1 MTTPFLDDLSRAIAA
16 AATQAT
22 GVVEPA
28 VPLVPPTRPEHGDI
42 ASPVAMGVAKRA
54 GRPPR
59 EVADDIAEALRRRD
73 DLALIIDRVEVAG
86 PGFLNFRLR
95 PGWFGRVVRDIAAA
109 DREFGAGSAKPR
121 EAILLEFVSPNPT
134 GPMHVGHARHAAYG
148 DAVARLLD
156 FVGHTVWRECYVNDY
171 GRQMELF
178 GASVAAR
185 YAELIGDVPHLPED
199 GYHGA
204 YVAEIAAEIRTEV
217 GDRFVGR
224 VSPPDAKA
232 LGFFATAGG
241 DRMLARTQSELE
253 TCRVR
258 MDRYFSEA
266 TLHAEGHVVAGI
278 DALRAAGLTY
288 EDDGATWFRT
298 SDFGDEKDRVLVR
311 SDGATTY
318 LAADVAYHLDKAS
331 RMGDRMIDILGAD
344 HHGYINRLKAVIA
357 AAGYSTDVL
366 EVLIMQLVSLIEQ
379 GEAKRMSKRAGTLVT
394 LHELINDIGVDA
406 TRFFL
411 VERSHDTAFELDL
424 NLAREQSQEN
434 PVYYVQ
440 YAHARCCSILAKAD
454 QAGVGR
460 APDHAAPD
468 ELDPSERALVL
479 RLSDWP
485 DAVADAAARRAPH
498 RLVAYLKDLARD
510 LHAFYHRC
518 RVVGESA
525 DVQAFRMELT
535 VATRQVLALGL
546 ELLGVGAPERM

>member
-1 MTTPFLDDLSRAIAA
+1 MTTAFLDDLSRAIAA

-22 GVVEPA
+22 GIADPV
-28 VPLVPPTRPEHGDI
+28 VPLVPPARPEHGDI

-54 GRPPR
+54 GRTPR
-59 EVADDIAEALRRRD
+59 EVADDIADALRERA
-73 DLALIIDRVEVAG
+73 DLATVIERVEVAG
-86 PGFLNFRLR
+86 PGFLNFRLQ
-95 PGWFGRVVRDIAAA
+95 PGWFLGTVRTIAASDQA
-109 DREFGAGSAKPR
+109 FGADSATPR

-156 FVGHTVWRECYVNDY
+156 FVGHSVWRECYVNDY

-185 YAELIGDVPHLPED
+185 YAELVSDEPHLPDD
-199 GYHGA
+199 GYQGA
-204 YVAEIAAEIRTEV
+204 YVTDIAVEIREEV
-217 GDRFVGR
+217 GDRFAGR
-224 VSPPDAKA
+224 VSPPDPEA
-232 LGFFATAGG
+232 LGFFATAGAE
-241 DRMLARTQSELE
+241 RMLARTQSELE

-258 MDRYFSEA
+258 IDRYFSE
-266 TLHAEGHVVAGI
+266 TVLHTQGRVLAGI
-278 DALRAAGLTY
+278 DALRAAGLTF
-288 EDDGATWFRT
+288 EHDGATWFRT
-298 SDFGDEKDRVLVR
+298 TDFGDEKDRVLVR

-318 LAADVAYHLDKAS
+318 LAADVAYHLDKAA

-357 AAGYSTDVL
+357 AAGYPPDVL
-366 EVLIMQLVSLIEQ
+366 EVLIMQLVSLVEK

-394 LHELINDIGVDA
+394 LRELIDDIGVDA

-424 NLAREQSQEN
+424 DLAREQSQEN

-440 YAHARCCSILAKAD
+440 YAHARCCSILAKAND
-454 QAGVGR
+454 AGVR
-460 APDHAAPD
+460 RDPESTPPS
-468 ELDPSERALVL
+468 ELDASERALAL
-479 RLSDWP
+479 RLAEWP

-510 LHAFYHRC
+510 LHSFYHRC
-518 RVVGESA
+518 RVVGEA
-525 DVQAFRMELT
+525 DELQAYRLELT

-546 ELLGVGAPERM
+546 ELLGVDAPERM

>member
-1 MTTPFLDDLSRAIAA
+1 VTTAFLDDLSRAIAA

-22 GVVEPA
+22 GIADPT
-28 VPLVPPTRPEHGDI
+28 VPLVPPARPEHGDI

-59 EVADDIAEALRRRD
+59 EVAEEIAGSLRGRD
-73 DLALIIDRVEVAG
+73 DLESVVAHVEVAG
-86 PGFLNFRLR
+86 PGFLNFRLQ
-95 PGWFGRVVRDIAAA
+95 PDWFQSAVREIAAG
-109 DREFGAGSAKPR
+109 DRAFGAGSASPG

-156 FVGHTVWRECYVNDY
+156 FVGHAVWRECYVNDY

-185 YAELIGDVPHLPED
+185 YAELVGDEPHPPED
-199 GYHGA
+199 GYQGA
-204 YVAEIAAEIRTEV
+204 YVVDIAVEIRAEI
-217 GDRFVGR
+217 GDRFAGR
-224 VSPPDAKA
+224 VSPPDPET

-241 DRMLARTQSELE
+241 ERMLARTQSELE
-253 TCRVR
+253 ACRVR
-258 MDRYFSEA
+258 IDRYFSET
-266 TLHAEGHVVAGI
+266 TLHTEGRVVAGI
-278 DALRAAGLTY
+278 QALRAAGLTFD
-288 EDDGATWFRT
+288 DDGATWFRT
-298 SDFGDEKDRVLVR
+298 TEFGDEKDRVLVR

-344 HHGYINRLKAVIA
+344 HHGYINRLKAVVA
-357 AAGYSTDVL
+357 AAGYSPDVL
-366 EVLIMQLVSLIEQ
+366 EVLIMQLVSLVER

-394 LHELINDIGVDA
+394 LHELIDDIGIDA

-424 NLAREQSQEN
+424 DLAREQSQEN

-440 YAHARCCSILAKAD
+440 YAHARCCSILSKAD
-454 QAGVGR
+454 QAGVIR
-460 APDHAAPD
+460 SREHAAPA
-468 ELDPSERALVL
+468 ELDVSERALAL
-479 RLSDWP
+479 RLADWP

-518 RVVGESA
+518 RVVGEA
-525 DVQAFRMELT
+525 EDVEAFRVELT
-535 VATRQVLALGL
+535 IATRLVLALGL
-546 ELLGVGAPERM
+546 ELLGVSAPERM